1 MNNLILKYLILIFT
15 LLFLC
20 GLNVSCQ
27 SNEHQQS
34 QYDFTKIH
42 EIILSAIKDS
52 AFPGA
57 VVLVSN
63 DGGVIYEKVF
73 GHFTYDDTSAAVTK
87 NTIYDIASLTKV
99 IATTTAVMICYD
111 NNLFELDD
119 PVEKYISDFAQ
130 NGKEN
135 VTIKNLLLHNSGLP
149 AFKRFYNNYSS
160 ADEIIND
167 IYKMPLSDEIINDIY
182 KMPLSYETESKTVYS
197 DLGFITLQKI
207 IEQVTGKEFDVFCK
221 EEIFIPL
228 QMNSTFFNPPD
239 SLQYK
244 IAPTEYDN
252 SWRNKLVWGKVHD
265 ETSVLLNGVAGHAGL
280 FSTAQDISNLLI
292 LLLNDGA
299 FDGNQI
305 IKSAT
310 VKLFTTRYSDKSTRA
325 LGWDTKSGEGS
336 SAGELFDTTS
346 FGHTGFTGTSVWVD
360 PTREIFVV
368 LLTNRVYPTRE
379 NKKLYKVR
387 PALHNAVIN
396 TLD

>member
-1 MNNLILKYLILIFT
+1 MNRLRLKYTLLIFT
-15 LLFLC
+15 GVFLI

-27 SNEHQQS
+27 DSKHRQIE
-34 QYDFTKIH
+34 YDFLQID
-42 EIILSAIKDS
+42 EIIQSAIKDS
-52 AFPGA
+52 AFPGS
-57 VVLVSN
+57 VVLVSKE
-63 DGGVIYEKVF
+63 GKVIYEKAF
-73 GHFTYDDTSAAVTK
+73 GHLTYDDTSAAVTK

-99 IATTTAVMICYD
+99 IASTTAVMICYD
-111 NNLFELDD
+111 KNLFSLDD
-119 PVEKYISDFAQ
+119 PVAKYITEFSQ
-130 NGKEN
+130 NGKEK

-160 ADEIIND
+160 A
-167 IYKMPLSDEIINDIY
+167 DEIINDIY

-252 SWRNKLVWGKVHD
+252 SWRNKLVWG

-310 VKLFTTRYSDKSTRA
+310 YSDKSTRA

>member
-1 MNNLILKYLILIFT
+1 MNRLRLKYTLLIFT
-15 LLFLC
+15 GVFLI

-27 SNEHQQS
+27 DSKHRQIE
-34 QYDFTKIH
+34 YDFLQID
-42 EIILSAIKDS
+42 EIIQSAIKDS
-52 AFPGA
+52 AFPGS
-57 VVLVSN
+57 VVLVSKE
-63 DGGVIYEKVF
+63 GKVIYEKAF
-73 GHFTYDDTSAAVTK
+73 GHLTYDDTSAAVTK

-99 IATTTAVMICYD
+99 IASTTAVMICYD
-111 NNLFELDD
+111 KNLFSLDD
-119 PVEKYISDFAQ
+119 PVAKYITEFSQ
-130 NGKEN
+130 NGKEK

-160 ADEIIND
+160 A
-167 IYKMPLSDEIINDIY
+167 DEIINDIY

-360 PTREIFVV
+360 PTI
-368 LLTNRVYPTRE
+368 TNRVYPTRE

>member
-1 MNNLILKYLILIFT
+1 
-15 LLFLC
+15 
-20 GLNVSCQ
+20 
-27 SNEHQQS
+27 
-34 QYDFTKIH
+34 
-42 EIILSAIKDS
+42 
-52 AFPGA
+52 
-57 VVLVSN
+57 
-63 DGGVIYEKVF
+63 
-73 GHFTYDDTSAAVTK
+73 
-87 NTIYDIASLTKV
+87 
-99 IATTTAVMICYD
+99 
-111 NNLFELDD
+111 
-119 PVEKYISDFAQ
+119 
-130 NGKEN
+130 
-135 VTIKNLLLHNSGLP
+135 
-149 AFKRFYNNYSS
+149 
-160 ADEIIND
+160 
-167 IYKMPLSDEIINDIY
+167 
-182 KMPLSYETESKTVYS
+182 MPLSYETESKTVYS

-252 SWRNKLVWGKVHD
+252 SWRNKLVWGEVHD
-265 ETSVLLNGVAGHAGL
+265 ETALLLNGVAGHAGL

-360 PTREIFVV
+360 PTKDLFVV
-368 LLTNRVYPTRE
+368 FLTNRIYPTRK

-387 PALHNAVIN
+387 PALHDAIINA
-396 TLD
+396 LD